1 MTLKREIK
9 DAYLEGGNSIYVK
22 THSNAVYVNEN
33 ETETLTKRLD
43 NVKSSIAEHTSQ
55 LNDITYYVT
64 LEQFGAIGDGVT
76 DDTDAFVEALATK
89 KNIVLQEKTYL
100 IDFNS
105 YDFTGIT
112 ITGTKSSV
120 LLQNNANIELGK
132 IGQKTTLKGFS
143 IETVNNT
150 KETAILVFGGETHLS
165 YKFHNISDL
174 NFTCDRFTTPIFF
187 NLHKGSIGGIIKN
200 INIST
205 CFNGISIE
213 SYNNDDGH
221 GWLTGQT
228 IENVFIIHPYNYGFA
243 FTPKTPDKLPQLS
256 HCSFSNISVEIFEE
270 NTTAFK
276 LGYGCYDIINPK
288 VFNDNK
294 TGDAYAIEFPNYLPK
309 WCFVKSNIT
318 GGVIEGLIKNEQYSH
333 CFNINNLMLVERN
346 NFHTAP
352 LISLGRDINKE
363 VSLINGDYVKN
374 TINNVEELITIT
386 KNNLTIKKGIDENGA
401 FIELTNTDDSK
412 QGKFK
417 IELGKDFFTN
427 INYHDYFTFLLKVN
441 TVDTA
446 WFLYDTGISTS
457 TTSHIQQTYKN
468 IGGNKVYQ
476 LAYYCDSEK
485 DLDTAVARNIQ
496 ITLIANRTAKIKIYY
511 LDVLYGV
518 YLPSN
523 I

>member
-1 MTLKREIK
+1 MSDYRGTYTENLSLSK
-9 DAYLEGGNSIYVK
+9 DNEDDLYDVGRVNSNSDKIDEWAGK
-22 THSNAVYVNEN
+22 VN
-33 ETETLTKRLD
+33 
-43 NVKSSIAEHTSQ
+43 SQ

-76 DDTDAFVEALATK
+76 DDTGAFVKALATK

-100 IDFNS
+100 IDFDS

-174 NFTCDRFTTPIFF
+174 YFTCDEFTTPIFF
-187 NLHKGSIGGIIKN
+187 NLHKGSLGGIIKN

-228 IENVFIIHPYNYGFA
+228 IENVFIVHPYNYGFA

-256 HCSFSNISVEIFEE
+256 HCSFNNISVEIFEPD
-270 NTTAFK
+270 TVGFK
-276 LGYGCYDIINPK
+276 LGYGCYDIVNPK

-294 TGDAYAIEFPNYLPK
+294 TGVAYAIEFPDFLPK
-309 WCFVKSNIT
+309 WSFNKSTIL
-318 GGVIEGLIKNEQYSH
+318 GGTLEGSIKNKQFSH
-333 CFNINNLMLVERN
+333 CFNIVNTMLVERE
-346 NFHTAP
+346 NFNSVP
-352 LISLGRDINKE
+352 LTSLGIDINKK
-363 VSLINGDYVKN
+363 VSIIGGEYVKN
-374 TINNVEELITIT
+374 YVNNVENLITIT
-386 KNNLTIKKGIDENGA
+386 NDNISIEKGIDENGLYLK
-401 FIELTNTDDSK
+401 LTNIDDTK
-412 QGKFK
+412 QGKLRFC
-417 IELGKDFFTN
+417 INKDFFTN
-427 INYHDYFTFLLKVN
+427 INYNEYFTFLIKLWTSSN
-441 TVDTA
+441 ALEYT
-446 WFLYDTGISTS
+446 WFSYDTGI
-457 TTSHIQQTYKN
+457 TTIINDSIKEYYSN
-468 IGGNKVYQ
+468 YCGNKIYN
-476 LAYYCDSEK
+476 LAFFCDSNK
-485 DLDTAVARNIQ
+485 DLESATARNLQ
-496 ITLIANRTAKIKIYY
+496 ITIVENKSEEVKLYY
-511 LDVLYGV
+511 VNALLGV
-518 YLPSN
+518 FFPTETECN
-523 I
+523 